1 MPPRRG
7 SGRPGGRPASQRVAE
22 DLRIKLSELLLRDVS
37 DPRLAGIH
45 VTRVEMSPDLS
56 MARVF
61 YRPTPGGASLED
73 AGRAFRGAAGYLR
86 RELGKT
92 LRLRVTPEL
101 RLEVDSLVEEGDRVG
116 SLLADLA
123 DQRSAAASESSRP
136 HDDEE

>member
-1 MPPRRG
+1 M
-7 SGRPGGRPASQRVAE
+7 
-22 DLRIKLSELLLRDVS
+22 KLSQLLLRDIS

-56 MARVF
+56 LARVF

-101 RLEVDSLVEEGDRVG
+101 RLEVDSLVDEGDRVG
-116 SLLADLA
+116 LLLADLA
-123 DQRSAAASESSRP
+123 AQRGASKPGSSKQ
-136 HDDEE
+136 HDDDE